1 MPNGITTDQ
10 LNIKITVDSSGAID
24 GIDKVKEALGQL
36 KDVAGSRNL
45 TTLKEVADQFTSL
58 STAAGN
64 LASIDFSGMGASI
77 TSFFSSLSGAANP
90 ALPAHVQTMAD
101 AFTKLAGP
109 LSDFTKNTT
118 GLTAAASGITK
129 IQDAVTKFGTGPS
142 PEQIANLAQ
151 PLRDI
156 GQAVG
161 KVGKGGNNL
170 NQMRIAIQNMTDAVK
185 NFNPG
190 NVDRLGP
197 FLEKLQD
204 QVNKFSD
211 GAQKGASAM
220 YRIGNALRSLNTTGF
235 EADLAKNI
243 ESAAKAVADFAN
255 KVVNSIPKDV
265 YNKFIRL
272 GEAISSMTHI
282 GAANR
287 SVNSFA
293 NSLKRAHSHS
303 SNFSKSM
310 KKVRNS
316 VLQTLFPFKSIA
328 KSVTN
333 FGNAFKKLG
342 STIQRLVLYR
352 FLRSM
357 IRAITQQVKL
367 GIDALYNWSD
377 VVGYRFKA
385 AMDGLATSFQYL
397 RNSVAAMLSPL
408 VEYLQPVIDS
418 LIDRFVEF
426 LNVVNQFIATMTG
439 KDTYVRAIKGAAK
452 YAEETGYAA
461 AAQEK
466 LNRTVLGFD
475 ELNKLN
481 DTDDRGRGSPTADA
495 GGGEFEEL
503 PITESFGKID
513 WSNLGKKLSDGLATA
528 LGSINW
534 QSIQKKTK
542 GVVQKVI
549 GFINSFFGNEEMWTE
564 VGLTVSG
571 GINTLTTAIT
581 TFADKGKWKAI
592 GANIQAAFMA
602 AVGDINWEN
611 LGKSL
616 VATFKIF
623 ANLFIGFISGMTEE
637 DWKELG
643 TKIGEAVSAAIQ
655 DIPWAE
661 LIGSLSSFATGLFNA
676 LIAAIQ
682 TIPWPQVWDEIK
694 KAWDNLSPV
703 LKVVAVFEGVKA
715 LTGIKLFTKGLSGG
729 GGLIKTIG
737 LAVSSMGGWAAI
749 IALVSAA
756 LVALGYIMKDDLAEK
771 TKEYREESTKTAQ
784 ELQKQYKNG
793 EISFAEY
800 SNKIQT
806 MTYRNHKALEITLPT
821 WQEFFGSVVE
831 GIRQLNGKVP
841 DAEKAGGE
849 IPQAIARGVKN
860 NRKAITEV
868 NGEIVADFTGIR
880 LPDMSVKGSNIPKS
894 LAQGI
899 KNNKN
904 AITKVNGEIIAD
916 FTGLKTP
923 DKSEEGSKFARN
935 VAKGVNEGKPTV
947 KSSIDALARTLNITM
962 PDLSSAG
969 NGVSTSLA
977 KGITAKKSDVQSAV
991 TGISN
996 AIKLL
1001 NKDNDN
1007 SPLYPWTWGNDFA
1020 ASFAS
1025 GLSSTSAIKGVTTA
1039 ASTIAAKAREY
1050 LAFSKPEKGPL
1061 SDADMYGPDFMKL
1074 YAQGIENSKN
1084 LVTNAVSG
1092 LASDVNN
1099 AMALENTYTLHNEP
1113 TGLDSLAQAITNSET
1128 PINVYIGSDKL
1139 DSVIARSNSRLN
1151 YRSGGRF

>member
-36 KDVAGSRNL
+36 KGVAGSRNL

-58 STAAGN
+58 STTAGN
-64 LASIDFSGMGASI
+64 LASIDFGGMGASI
-77 TSFFSSLSGAANP
+77 SSFFSSLSGAANP

-109 LSDFTKNTT
+109 LSDFTKYT
-118 GLTAAASGITK
+118 GGISAAANGISK
-129 IQDAVTKFGTGPS
+129 IQTAIEKFGSGPS
-142 PEQIANLAQ
+142 SEQIENLAE
-151 PLRDI
+151 PLREI
-156 GQAVG
+156 GQAVSS
-161 KVGKGGNNL
+161 VGRGGNNL
-170 NQMRIAIQNMTDAVK
+170 NQMRIAIQNMNKAVK
-185 NFNPG
+185 GFNPRG
-190 NVDRLGP
+190 IDKIGP
-197 FLEKLQD
+197 ALEKLQA
-204 QVNKFSD
+204 QISGFSPD
-211 GAQKGASAM
+211 AHRGASAM
-220 YRIGNALRSLNTTGF
+220 YRVANALRSLNTTGF
-235 EADLAKNI
+235 EASLAKNI
-243 ESAAKAVADFAN
+243 EAAANAVADFAN

-310 KKVRNS
+310 KKVRSS

-328 KSVTN
+328 KSVSS

-534 QSIQKKTK
+534 PAIQEKTK
-542 GVVQKVI
+542 GIVQKVV
-549 GFINSFFGNEEMWTE
+549 GFINGFFGNKEMWDA

-581 TFADKGKWKAI
+581 TFADGGEWENI
-592 GANIQAAFMA
+592 GANIQSAFKNA
-602 AVGDINWEN
+602 ISDINWVN
-611 LGKSL
+611 LGKSIVSTL
-616 VATFKIF
+616 KIF
-623 ANLFIGFISGMTEE
+623 TKLFHGFVSSMKPA

-643 TKIGEAVSAAIQ
+643 TKIGKAINAAIQ
-655 DIPWAE
+655 DIPWGQLLE
-661 LIGSLSSFATGLFNA
+661 DMLSFAAGLTDA
-676 LIAAIQ
+676 LIAAVKAIDWIKIGQEIKAWWTNKSPELKQQIIIDTTKALAGILLFSSIASGMKGLGGVTKAAGGVVSSFGLPGILGAIGLLLATSPEFYKWCDTMQDKLAQLLFDDDDYASYKNMSDEMDNLRSHGKQMLDELLSKGHITRTQYGTWLEAMSNEMAQTPTDVQNVVSDIERIYSGFEKGLPVKLNTFGKFLGDGTTVMERSSKKIGDSSTGMAQRFEAAGILINGIWSKLTIGTEKNARIIGSSINASVTSIAKHFDSTIKEIKEKHTPQFRKTSEGIADAFTGGLVAKKQ
-682 TIPWPQVWDEIK
+682 TITQ
-694 KAWDNLSPV
+694 A
-703 LKVVAVFEGVKA
+703 AY
-715 LTGIKLFTKGLSGG
+715 GI
-729 GGLIKTIG
+729 
-737 LAVSSMGGWAAI
+737 
-749 IALVSAA
+749 
-756 LVALGYIMKDDLAEK
+756 
-771 TKEYREESTKTAQ
+771 
-784 ELQKQYKNG
+784 N
-793 EISFAEY
+793 
-800 SNKIQT
+800 
-806 MTYRNHKALEITLPT
+806 
-821 WQEFFGSVVE
+821 
-831 GIRQLNGKVP
+831 
-841 DAEKAGGE
+841 
-849 IPQAIARGVKN
+849 
-860 NRKAITEV
+860 
-868 NGEIVADFTGIR
+868 
-880 LPDMSVKGSNIPKS
+880 
-894 LAQGI
+894 
-899 KNNKN
+899 
-904 AITKVNGEIIAD
+904 
-916 FTGLKTP
+916 
-923 DKSEEGSKFARN
+923 
-935 VAKGVNEGKPTV
+935 
-947 KSSIDALARTLNITM
+947 
-962 PDLSSAG
+962 
-969 NGVSTSLA
+969 
-977 KGITAKKSDVQSAV
+977 SAV
-991 TGISN
+991 GQALQSG
-996 AIKLL
+996 
-1001 NKDNDN
+1001 D
-1007 SPLYPWTWGNDFA
+1007 PWTWGDDLGKLF
-1020 ASFAS
+1020 SK
-1025 GLSSTSAIKGVTTA
+1025 GLIHSAQAYIA
-1039 ASTIAAKAREY
+1039 PAAKNAAQSARTY
-1050 LAFSKPEKGPL
+1050 LSFSKPEKGPL
-1061 SDADMYGPDFMKL
+1061 SDADTYGPDFMKL

-1092 LASDVNN
+1092 LASDVNT